1 MAQRS
6 LQVTLVDEN
15 GSLVHEVDSRTWI
28 GKVTE
33 SQLSKLNSLLE
44 TLLTLGTTD

>member
-1 MAQRS
+1 MKM
-6 LQVTLVDEN
+6 
-15 GSLVHEVDSRTWI
+15 EVWCMKWI